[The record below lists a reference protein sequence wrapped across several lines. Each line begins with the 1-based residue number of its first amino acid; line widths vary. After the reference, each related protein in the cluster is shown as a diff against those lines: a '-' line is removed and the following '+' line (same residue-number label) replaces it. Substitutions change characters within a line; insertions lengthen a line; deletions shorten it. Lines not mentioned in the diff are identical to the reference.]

1 MKSKKE
7 EEKRKGYE
15 EIAEERKEKQKNI
28 DEVHPYKTI

>member
-15 EIAEERKEKQKNI
+15 EIAEERKEKQNI